1 MSIFANNV
9 NKEAPSNISWDKVAY
24 DEWVDIRTRGYTDDE
39 YTAYGARGRFW
50 YSIVQSIA
58 TTKNELKRS
67 YQNRKRVDEY
77 MKKELDCVIQRIY
90 SKYGVWLKYRVQMGP
105 NKRIK
110 SIYFV
115 KFC

>member
-9 NKEAPSNISWDKVAY
+9 NNEAPSNISWDKVAY
-24 DEWVDIRTRGYTDDE
+24 DEWIDIRTRGYVDGE
-39 YTAYGARGRFW
+39 EEAHGRFW
-50 YSIVQSIA
+50 FSVVQSIA

-67 YQNRKRVDEY
+67 YQNRKRIDDR